1 MGSDTMRSVMLVFA
15 NPESASKVKGILI
28 SAGIPVG
35 AVCSNGTA
43 VMQQA
48 LLQPAGGVIV
58 TPTRLPDMSI
68 PDLLTRLP
76 DTFDLL
82 VLQSSGQRAHFDPL
96 PGLTLMAQPLLESIL
111 IETVRNLLETRTPD
125 GHRKPHG
132 RTTAAPVSRRS
143 AEETLLLKKAKAKL
157 MAERRLTEEQ
167 AHRYLQKK
175 SMETGTRILEIAQQV
190 LEQGFI

>member
-1 MGSDTMRSVMLVFA
+1 MRSIMLVFA
-15 NPESASKVKGILI
+15 NPETASKVRGILI
-28 SAGIPVG
+28 SAGLPVI
-35 AVCSNGTA
+35 AVCSSGTA
-43 VMQQA
+43 AMQQA

-58 TPTRLPDMSI
+58 TPTRLTDMSI

-82 VLQSSGQRAHFDPL
+82 VLQSSGQRANFDPL
-96 PGLTLMAQPLLESIL
+96 PGLTLLSQPLLESTL
-111 IETVRNLLETRTPD
+111 IETVQHLLETRTPD
-125 GHRKPHG
+125 GHRAIHG
-132 RTTAAPVSRRS
+132 RTVDTPATRRS
-143 AEETLLLKKAKAKL
+143 AEERLLLKKAKDKL

-175 SMETGTRILEIAQQV
+175 SMETGTRISEIAHQV